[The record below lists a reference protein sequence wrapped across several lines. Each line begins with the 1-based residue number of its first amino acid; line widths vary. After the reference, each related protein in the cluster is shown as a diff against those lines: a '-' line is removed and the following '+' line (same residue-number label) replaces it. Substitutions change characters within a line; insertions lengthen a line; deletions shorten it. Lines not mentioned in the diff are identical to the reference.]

1 MTLTASWLSP
11 SPALAQTFFVGEGQ
25 SLTVFTQ
32 ISGSGGVT
40 KTGAGRLV
48 LWPGPGPNT
57 YTGATT
63 IESGTVETHR
73 GTNAIGDQSAVNV
86 FSGARLLIEGEE
98 TIGSLEGAG
107 AVRLKGPLTT
117 GSNSSSTTFSG
128 ILSGGFSGE
137 FESLTKVGTGTFT
150 LSGANTINGLY
161 TVSAG
166 TLAVSGGSAISD
178 ISLVTILSGANL
190 SLLGNE
196 TIGSLEGAG
205 TVSLGANTLTTG
217 AGYYGWTTFTGSIIG
232 SGGLTKVGS
241 GQMSTGDLAYTG
253 TTTVNGG
260 ALNINGTVA
269 GSVAVNSGT
278 LSGATRVGGN
288 ATVNGGTLNIN
299 GTVAGSVVVNSGGTL
314 SGNTSIAGNLTLN
327 AGGALASGNSPGT
340 TNVAGNFIGGG
351 VLNVEVQFNNAA
363 APVNGTTHDFLNI
376 TGNASGNSSIA
387 ITNIAGPAVLTKG
400 NGIELVRV
408 GGTTNAGAFA
418 LATTPVVVDGIPYA
432 LQYLPNQPGGASSF
446 FLQSALPDDI
456 LGQAA
461 MLTAG
466 RRLLARCHR
475 GPERASA
482 QGAGKGVRSWAK
494 YGTGSIKTGADTGI
508 EADQSFSCG
517 AGGIDTAS
525 ASDLRFGIVGGFGS
539 TEVDITTLVGSARLD
554 GDLGLIE
561 AQASYVKDGLFFSLS
576 AGYAS
581 TDWIFESMRSG
592 VLLAAVDGMVGSLM
606 AGHEWTLY
614 EDWKV
619 AVSGELSYDG
629 TSCSVPQCMLGL
641 PGTVAEEN
649 NWRAGLAAKVSSGT
663 QRSFRPFVEVSW
675 SNELGS
681 TTIARASNAG
691 VSAMVDTAPNLM
703 GARAG
708 FEADLTNNIGLFVD
722 VGMSGAVADANASV
736 SGFDGQAGLRVSW

>member
-1 MTLTASWLSP
+1 
-11 SPALAQTFFVGEGQ
+11 
-25 SLTVFTQ
+25 
-32 ISGSGGVT
+32 
-40 KTGAGRLV
+40 
-48 LWPGPGPNT
+48 
-57 YTGATT
+57 
-63 IESGTVETHR
+63 
-73 GTNAIGDQSAVNV
+73 
-86 FSGARLLIEGEE
+86 
-98 TIGSLEGAG
+98 
-107 AVRLKGPLTT
+107 
-117 GSNSSSTTFSG
+117 
-128 ILSGGFSGE
+128 
-137 FESLTKVGTGTFT
+137 
-150 LSGANTINGLY
+150 
-161 TVSAG
+161 
-166 TLAVSGGSAISD
+166 
-178 ISLVTILSGANL
+178 
-190 SLLGNE
+190 
-196 TIGSLEGAG
+196 
-205 TVSLGANTLTTG
+205 
-217 AGYYGWTTFTGSIIG
+217 
-232 SGGLTKVGS
+232 
-241 GQMSTGDLAYTG
+241 MSTGSLAYTG

-260 ALNINGTVA
+260 SLNING
-269 GSVAVNSGT
+269 S
-278 LSGATRVGGN
+278 
-288 ATVNGGTLNIN
+288 
-299 GTVAGSVVVNSGGTL
+299 VAGSVVVNSGGRL

-340 TNVAGNFIGGG
+340 TTVAGNFIGGG
-351 VLNVEVQFNNAA
+351 LLNVEVQFNNAA

-376 TGNASGNSSIA
+376 TGSASGNSSIA
-387 ITNIAGPAVLTKG
+387 ITAAGGPAVLTKG

-418 LATTPVVVDGIPYA
+418 LAATPVADGIPYA
-432 LQYLPNQPGGASSF
+432 LQYLPNQPGGTSSF
-446 FLQSALPDDI
+446 FLQSALPDEL

-475 GPERASA
+475 GAERASA

-517 AGGIDTAS
+517 AGGIDTAT

-581 TDWIFESMRSG
+581 TDWIFESMRHG

-619 AVSGELSYDG
+619 AVSGEVSYDG
-629 TSCSVPQCMLGL
+629 TSCGVPQCMLGL

-649 NWRAGLAAKVSSGT
+649 NWRAGLAAKVSSRT
-663 QRSFRPFVEVSW
+663 ERSFRPFVEVSW

-681 TTIARASNAG
+681 TTVARASNAG